1 MTINLMDW
9 YIWWEITDENT
20 LHQNV
25 RWNLKHNLWLYC
37 NLTCF
42 SLIWLIETTENGHQ
56 EERVDEEK
64 EDIAEPSD
72 SVKNTELEENQEKS
86 NEPLDDVNK
95 ESVTDEPLASSLELQ
110 AAENPVESPKEEQQE
125 YGVEYQDPTT
135 DVGLQEDES
144 DLKEQSASADQ
155 LTSRRMEVPSNKVRF
170 LTFYVD

>member
-1 MTINLMDW
+1 M
-9 YIWWEITDENT
+9 
-20 LHQNV
+20 
-25 RWNLKHNLWLYC
+25 
-37 NLTCF
+37 
-42 SLIWLIETTENGHQ
+42 
-56 EERVDEEK
+56 
-64 EDIAEPSD
+64 
-72 SVKNTELEENQEKS
+72 KNTELEENQEKS